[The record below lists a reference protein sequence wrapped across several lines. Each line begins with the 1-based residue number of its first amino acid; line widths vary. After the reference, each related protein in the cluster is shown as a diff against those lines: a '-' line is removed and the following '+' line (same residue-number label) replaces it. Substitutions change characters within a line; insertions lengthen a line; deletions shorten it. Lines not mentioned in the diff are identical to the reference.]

1 MSYSDL
7 PLSDALLIENGAY
20 RSVSTIARTIEHSV
34 PLAAQYNAGGLT
46 GPLVKAAIDEAR
58 AHLGVFRGLPKN
70 VFDQSGKEMRL
81 RAKRGGPGAF
91 AKKLVEFAAM
101 SKEEK
106 DKISRKPLCKIGLRG
121 RLMIAQFLG
130 VRKAYE
136 SGLERKQVLRRESL
150 GPASGLEWTTDA
162 QGRKKFKKEMKPT
175 YKGDRASRTAA
186 RAATRATPGYRQIGV
201 DSSDFERRRL
211 RQAAAKARGDGA
223 SNADELLAL
232 FEENKAVARAARL
245 ARGPQYNDDAFD
257 SVPRSSTIRRKGAK
271 RGKRGGTPSIGID
284 AEYAGGKTAKVS
296 LNQVLKMPTMFTAET
311 VARAKQM
318 AAKMHKN
325 NPLYEIDDT
334 MQYARG
340 ISDRGNP
347 FGYDDLALVTNPS
360 SGIAFLDSIEATVSD
375 KVPVIGEFIAPLVA
389 PLTLAAAGFGTH
401 LLIVP
406 RVRKYL
412 PLKAQPFAATGV
424 GLIAGLLGAVV
435 YVKAQNQST
444 KNAALV
450 VGTTLVGV
458 GAVIDFVKSS
468 YGAPLLAGDA
478 DYGDSDYG
486 AVALDN
492 PGMFG
497 SDEFGAVALDNPG
510 MFGAVA
516 LDNPGMFG
524 DGMAYQLGRT
534 SGYGFDG
541 ATHALTNSYSGASL
555 ADAYF
560 SGPDFDAVEG
570 EALLSGAAEF
580 GRLGGAVAHNA
591 AGPSRHQSN
600 MAGRRFHRW
609 GWLIKMIGVET
620 AQKIAALPPEQRL
633 IVIDNLRKQALAA
646 YQSSV
651 ASNTSPAKALSVGP
665 SAFGPPGASAP
676 GAVGDAFGYGA
687 LAVADY

>member
-1 MSYSDL
+1 
-7 PLSDALLIENGAY
+7 
-20 RSVSTIARTIEHSV
+20 
-34 PLAAQYNAGGLT
+34 
-46 GPLVKAAIDEAR
+46 
-58 AHLGVFRGLPKN
+58 
-70 VFDQSGKEMRL
+70 
-81 RAKRGGPGAF
+81 
-91 AKKLVEFAAM
+91 
-101 SKEEK
+101 
-106 DKISRKPLCKIGLRG
+106 
-121 RLMIAQFLG
+121 
-130 VRKAYE
+130 
-136 SGLERKQVLRRESL
+136 
-150 GPASGLEWTTDA
+150 
-162 QGRKKFKKEMKPT
+162 
-175 YKGDRASRTAA
+175 
-186 RAATRATPGYRQIGV
+186 
-201 DSSDFERRRL
+201 
-211 RQAAAKARGDGA
+211 
-223 SNADELLAL
+223 
-232 FEENKAVARAARL
+232 
-245 ARGPQYNDDAFD
+245 
-257 SVPRSSTIRRKGAK
+257 
-271 RGKRGGTPSIGID
+271 
-284 AEYAGGKTAKVS
+284 
-296 LNQVLKMPTMFTAET
+296 
-311 VARAKQM
+311 
-318 AAKMHKN
+318 
-325 NPLYEIDDT
+325 
-334 MQYARG
+334 MQYSRG

-360 SGIAFLDSIEATVSD
+360 SGIGFLDSIESTISY

-401 LLIVP
+401 LLVVP

-412 PLKAQPFAATGV
+412 PLAVQPFAATGV
-424 GLIAGLLGAVV
+424 GLIAGLVGTFV
-435 YVKAQNQST
+435 YVKAQNQAT

-458 GAVIDFVKSS
+458 GAVIDFLKSK
-468 YGAPLLAGDA
+468 YGAPLLAGDS

-570 EALLSGAAEF
+570 EALLSGASEY

-646 YQSSV
+646 YQNSV
-651 ASNTSPAKALSVGP
+651 AANTTPAKALSVGP